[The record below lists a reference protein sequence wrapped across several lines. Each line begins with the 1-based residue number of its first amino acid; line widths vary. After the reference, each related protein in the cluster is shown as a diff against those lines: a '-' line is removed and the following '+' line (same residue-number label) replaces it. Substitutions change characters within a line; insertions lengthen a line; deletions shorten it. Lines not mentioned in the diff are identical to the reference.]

1 MPKAIEFMSEHLPAV
16 TVRDVQRFANSI
28 EIRDAKAFAAQ
39 LQAFFQER
47 LAAAKLSMPNP
58 VVDAASSQPFV
69 SKAAALRAD
78 TRWMPSETDIQRGR
92 AMLLQ
97 AFKQPHNLSPADFA
111 QLADKSRQQ
120 IYKDIAARKLLALK
134 VGPQRQRLPDW
145 QLDPVKQQLTQAALE
160 QLPGIDHWSLYRA
173 LSEPLEGLG
182 GRSPVAAVTPETLQS
197 VLEAVCNALGVQAR

>member
-58 VVDAASSQPFV
+58 AVDAASQPFV

-78 TRWMPSETDIQRGR
+78 TRWTPSETDIQRGR

-97 AFKQPHNLSPADFA
+97 TFKQPHNLSPADFA
-111 QLADKSRQQ
+111 KLADKSRQQ
-120 IYKDIAARKLLALK
+120 IYKDIAARKLLTLK

-160 QLPGIDHWSLYRA
+160 QLPGIDHWTLYRA

>member
-58 VVDAASSQPFV
+58 AVDAASQPFV

-78 TRWMPSETDIQRGR
+78 TRWTPSETDIQRGR

-97 AFKQPHNLSPADFA
+97 TFKQPHNLSPADFA
-111 QLADKSRQQ
+111 KLADKSRQQ
-120 IYKDIAARKLLALK
+120 IYKDIAARKLLTLK

-145 QLDPVKQQLTQAALE
+145 QLDPVKQQLTQASLE
-160 QLPGIDHWSLYRA
+160 QLPGIDHWSLYRV

>member
-58 VVDAASSQPFV
+58 AVDAASQPLV

-78 TRWMPSETDIQRGR
+78 TRWTPSETDIQRGR

-97 AFKQPHNLSPADFA
+97 TFKQPHNLSPADFA

-120 IYKDIAARKLLALK
+120 IYKDIAARKLLTLK

>member
-58 VVDAASSQPFV
+58 AVDAASQPLV

-78 TRWMPSETDIQRGR
+78 TRWTPSETDIQRGR

-97 AFKQPHNLSPADFA
+97 TFKQPHNLSPADFA
-111 QLADKSRQQ
+111 KLADKSRQQ
-120 IYKDIAARKLLALK
+120 IYKDIAARKLLTLK

>member
-58 VVDAASSQPFV
+58 AVDAASQPFV

-78 TRWMPSETDIQRGR
+78 TRWTPSETDIQRGR

-97 AFKQPHNLSPADFA
+97 TFKQPHNLSPADFA
-111 QLADKSRQQ
+111 KLADKSRQQ
-120 IYKDIAARKLLALK
+120 IYKDIAARKLLTLK

>member
-58 VVDAASSQPFV
+58 AVDAASQPLV

-78 TRWMPSETDIQRGR
+78 TRWTPSETDIQRGR
-92 AMLLQ
+92 AILLQ
-97 AFKQPHNLSPADFA
+97 TFKQPHNLSPADFA
-111 QLADKSRQQ
+111 KLADKSRQQ
-120 IYKDIAARKLLALK
+120 IYKDIAARKLLTLK